1 MSNYQNS
8 LESKLWA
15 IADELRGNMDANE
28 FKNYILGFIFYRYLS
43 EKLEL
48 HMNDELKM
56 DRLTFEQAWEK
67 EDYKD
72 DLKEEGINS
81 LGYFIEPQFLFSKII
96 KKAKVN
102 DFILNDLIKSLNY
115 ISNSSMGAE
124 SQDDFSNLF
133 EDVDLNSSKLGRT
146 DDNKNRLISKILL
159 NLNDIDFKLEDNES
173 DILGD
178 AYEYLISQFAS
189 SAGKKAGEFYTPQ
202 EVSKILAKI
211 VTLGKNKLRNVYDPT
226 CGSGSLLL
234 RVSKEAQVGDFVVKN

>member
-146 DDNKNRLISKILL
+146 DDNKNKLISKILL

-178 AYEYLISQFAS
+178 AYEYLMGMYAAN
-189 SAGKKAGEFYTPQ
+189 AGKKGGQYFTPAD
-202 EVSKILAKI
+202 VSVLL
-211 VTLGKNKLRNVYDPT
+211 TRLGTIGKTSINKAYDPA

-234 RVSKEAQVGDFVVKN
+234 KIARRAS

>member
-81 LGYFIEPQFLFSKII
+81 LGY
-96 KKAKVN
+96 
-102 DFILNDLIKSLNY
+102 LNH
-115 ISNSSMGAE
+115 
-124 SQDDFSNLF
+124 
-133 EDVDLNSSKLGRT
+133 
-146 DDNKNRLISKILL
+146 
-159 NLNDIDFKLEDNES
+159 
-173 DILGD
+173 
-178 AYEYLISQFAS
+178 
-189 SAGKKAGEFYTPQ
+189 
-202 EVSKILAKI
+202 
-211 VTLGKNKLRNVYDPT
+211 
-226 CGSGSLLL
+226 
-234 RVSKEAQVGDFVVKN
+234 